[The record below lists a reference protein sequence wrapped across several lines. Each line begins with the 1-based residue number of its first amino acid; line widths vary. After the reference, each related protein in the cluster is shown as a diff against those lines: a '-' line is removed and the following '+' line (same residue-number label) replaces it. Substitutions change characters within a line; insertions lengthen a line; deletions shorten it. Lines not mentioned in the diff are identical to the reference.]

1 MQENFI
7 FEWQLQSRI
16 IVLTISQRTLR
27 YILKML
33 IIILK
38 YWNAVICSSRYNEV
52 TRENYLIFVVLFKL
66 WNISIGSSP
75 FNYSLISPSIF
86 YVEPQSMEGGRWRSW
101 LKEEEPISKYPNAN
115 RVDSFLWIIYSFE
128 TTL

>member
-38 YWNAVICSSRYNEV
+38 YWNVVICISRYNEV

-75 FNYSLISPSIF
+75 FNYSLISPIF